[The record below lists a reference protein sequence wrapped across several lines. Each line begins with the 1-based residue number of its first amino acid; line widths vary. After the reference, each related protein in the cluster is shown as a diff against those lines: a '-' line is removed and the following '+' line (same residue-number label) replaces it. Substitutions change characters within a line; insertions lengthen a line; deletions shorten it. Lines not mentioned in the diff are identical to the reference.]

1 MPTGES
7 RPSNAV
13 ETTDPPAPATEKQE
27 SGTDISAGTA
37 APPPSRKTAAASPRR
52 RTGRRWLIFAIAV
65 LALAAIMVW
74 GIPFMRRV
82 LSTVSTNDAYVNSHV
97 TFVAPR
103 VAGQVARVLVDD
115 NNRVRK
121 GDLLVEL
128 DKEPY
133 RVQLEL
139 KQAGVRTAQAD
150 LAAAHASVQGII
162 AQTRSQRWKLQR
174 AIEDVN
180 NQVAQ
185 LRSKVA
191 ALNRAKATLVLA
203 QAEFDRS
210 NRLFQSKV
218 TSQEELDQRREA
230 LAVAQAEVNQALED
244 ISQIRVALGLP
255 AQPPNGQ
262 DLAQVPPDLDQTFS
276 SVRQAQA
283 DVIQSAAQLGVAPSS
298 YNLTP
303 KQMLEEFY
311 RRDAQGNIDRIYG
324 QLAQE
329 APAIKQAEAK
339 LLSAQRDLD
348 QAELNLRYCDIVS
361 EIDGVVTRRNVNPGN
376 NVQVGQS
383 LMAVRSLREIWVDAN
398 FKETQL
404 ANLRI
409 GQPVDLRVDMY
420 GKRQMFK
427 GRISGFTMGTG
438 STLAL
443 LPAEN
448 ATGNFVKVVQR
459 LPVRIE
465 VLDYDPNNRPLF
477 VGLSV
482 VVSVHVKEPPT
493 GPDAGKIIQ
502 PYSPPAPAE
511 ATPPASQADH
521 HE

>member
-7 RPSNAV
+7 RPSKTV
-13 ETTDPPAPATEKQE
+13 ETTDSPAPAPEKPE
-27 SGTDISAGTA
+27 AATGTA
-37 APPPSRKTAAASPRR
+37 SPAPARNKNVEPRR
-52 RTGRRWLIFAIAV
+52 GRGRRKWLILTIGALV
-65 LALAAIMVW
+65 LAAIMFW
-74 GIPFMRRV
+74 GVPFVRRA
-82 LSTVSTNDAYVNSHV
+82 LSMVSTNDAYVNSHV

-115 NNRVRK
+115 NKRVRN

-133 RVQLEL
+133 RVQVEL
-139 KQAGVRTAQAD
+139 KQAGLRTAQAD
-150 LAAAHASVQGII
+150 LSAAHASVQGTI
-162 AQTRSQRWKLQR
+162 AQTRAARWKLQR

-191 ALNRAKATLVLA
+191 ALNRAKATLTLA
-203 QAEFDRS
+203 QAEYDRS

-244 ISQIRVALGLP
+244 ISQIRVALGLA
-255 AQPPNGQ
+255 AQPPPGQ
-262 DLAQVPPDLDQTFS
+262 DLAQVPSDLDQTFS
-276 SVRQAQA
+276 AVRQAQA
-283 DVIQSAAQLGVAPSS
+283 EVIQSAAQLGVAPSS

-303 KQMLEEFY
+303 KEMLEEFY
-311 RRDAQGNIDRIYG
+311 RRDAQGNIDRIYN
-324 QLAQE
+324 QLAQD

-383 LMAVRSLREIWVDAN
+383 LMALRSLREIWVDAN

-409 GQPVDLRVDMY
+409 GQRVDLRVDMY

-459 LPVRIE
+459 LPVRID
-465 VLDYDPNNRPLF
+465 VMDYDADNRPLF

-493 GPDAGKIIQ
+493 GPDAGRIIQ
-502 PYSPPAPAE
+502 PYAAPGPADAAAPV
-511 ATPPASQADH
+511 PQADH

>member
-13 ETTDPPAPATEKQE
+13 EATGPPGPATQKRE
-27 SGTDISAGTA
+27 TAADSAPGTA
-37 APPPSRKTAAASPRR
+37 APPR
-52 RTGRRWLIFAIAV
+52 GRRLRKWLIFAIGLLV
-65 LALAAIMVW
+65 LAGAIAIW
-74 GIPFMRRV
+74 GVPFMRRA

-150 LAAAHASVQGII
+150 LDAAHASVQGVI
-162 AQTRSQRWKLQR
+162 AQTRSARWRLQR

-191 ALNRAKATLVLA
+191 ALNRAKATLTLA
-203 QAEFDRS
+203 QAEYERS

-262 DLAQVPPDLDQTFS
+262 DFSQVPPDLDQTFS

-298 YNLTP
+298 YNLMPT
-303 KQMLEEFY
+303 QMLEEFY

-324 QLAQE
+324 QLARE

-409 GQPVDLRVDMY
+409 GQPVNLRIDMY
-420 GKRQMFK
+420 GKQQMFK

-459 LPVRIE
+459 LPVRVE
-465 VLDYDPNNRPLF
+465 VLDYDPDNRPLF

-482 VVSVHVKEPPT
+482 LVSVHIKEPPT
-493 GPDAGKIIQ
+493 GPDAGKVIQ
-502 PYSPPAPAE
+502 PYAAPAPAGTTAPRQE
-511 ATPPASQADH
+511 QTPQ
-521 HE
+521 EKQ